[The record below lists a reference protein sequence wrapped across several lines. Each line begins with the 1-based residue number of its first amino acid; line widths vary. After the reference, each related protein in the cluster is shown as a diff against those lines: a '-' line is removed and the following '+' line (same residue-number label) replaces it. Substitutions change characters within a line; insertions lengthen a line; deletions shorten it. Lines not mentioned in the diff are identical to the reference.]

1 MSDDLFLVDV
11 AISADNHIVVEID
24 SHEGS
29 VSIDDCVA
37 ITRAVEQAFDR
48 DKDDYELE
56 VGSAGLTSPQGAKLK
71 GVLSEVGDDTFT
83 IKVAKKVKPEGAK
96 RPVIVEED
104 VTIKYSETK
113 YTKYLIQFK

>member
-1 MSDDLFLVDV
+1 MSLFNIFALAGGLGLFLYGMDMMGKGLE
-11 AISADNHIVVEID
+11 SAA
-24 SHEGS
+24 GS
-29 VSIDDCVA
+29 
-37 ITRAVEQAFDR
+37 
-48 DKDDYELE
+48 
-56 VGSAGLTSPQGAKLK
+56 KLK
-71 GVLSEVGDDTFT
+71 GVLSEVSDDTFT